1 MTNNNLPQKQTDYTD
16 LITLRQE
23 TDDPDVK
30 RIARWAAKRIDQL
43 QKQHRDTSPELRE
56 LEVRSKKYD
65 YYAKLAKTFA
75 TSKMVPADL
84 GEADLFYII
93 EMGDSVGLSAPQAI
107 QSIASINGKPALWG
121 DGLLAV
127 VRNSPECE
135 WIKERIET
143 EDEVTIAW
151 CSTQR
156 RGEPEP
162 VTRTFSTVDAE
173 AAGLLPGKDVSPWK
187 KYPKRMLQMRARAW
201 CLRDVYADILK
212 GLQSAEE
219 LQDIDYVDLSPV
231 SEVEQITLETLPDPS
246 GEAIEAA
253 AVPLLMELEQGLG
266 KLYNARTMAELIHAK
281 DEVRAFTWTEDE
293 QTQLNERYAD
303 QKVTIKEGA
312 E

>member
-1 MTNNNLPQKQTDYTD
+1 MTSNDNLPQKQTDYTD
-16 LITLRQE
+16 LIRLRQE
-23 TDDPDVK
+23 TEDPDVK
-30 RIARWAAKRIDQL
+30 RITRWAAKRIDAL
-43 QKQHRDTSPELRE
+43 QKQARDSSPELKE

-75 TSKMVPADL
+75 TSKMVPSDL

-135 WIKERIET
+135 WIREKIE
-143 EDEVTIAW
+143 EIDGVTIAG
-151 CSTQR
+151 CQTQR
-156 RGEPEP
+156 KGEPEP
-162 VTRTFSTVDAE
+162 VMRTFSTEDAL
-173 AAGLLPGKDVSPWK
+173 AAGLMPGSDKSPWK

-201 CLRDVYADILK
+201 CLRDVYADTLK
-212 GLQSAEE
+212 GFQSAEE
-219 LQDIDYVDLSPV
+219 MQDIDYVDLSPV
-231 SEVEQITLETLPDPS
+231 SEVEEITLETPPDPA
-246 GEAIEAA
+246 GEALEAA
-253 AVPLLMELEQGLG
+253 AVPLLMELEQGLAM
-266 KLYNARTMAELIHAK
+266 LYNARTMAELIHAK

-293 QTQLNERYAD
+293 QIQLNERYAD
-303 QKVTIKEGA
+303 QKATIKGA